1 MKLRLFVL
9 SAAVAMNLGGC
20 AMASKT
26 YTSDGREGFSI
37 DCSGSALS
45 WGKCY
50 EKAGDLCGARG
61 YDVLEKSG
69 DQGDTLAANQ
79 FGLYGGSVITR
90 SVVIACK

>member
-1 MKLRLFVL
+1 MRFILILL
-9 SAAVAMNLGGC
+9 SVCLSLSGC
-20 AMASKT
+20 ATASKT

-37 DCSGSALS
+37 SCSGSALS
-45 WGKCY
+45 WGQCY

-69 DQGDTLAANQ
+69 DQGSTISANQ
-79 FGLYGGSVITR
+79 YGLYGGSVMSR